1 MTRIVFVNAKDMVQ
15 LMAEWPEWRTV
26 RVHHENL
33 YPATGFDVI
42 LAARPWEVKHVRH
55 LASLLGTKKIEDPR
69 TLFAR
74 GILMR
79 ADEVAL
85 VVPVD
90 ESYEA
95 GGKTLLPLTGGG
107 ARGGG
112 KTPLPLTGGGA
123 GGGGKTPL
131 PLMSRLAVFD
141 RSPLWRERFW
151 YFCKMPRRPIDTLHL
166 VKRLQEA
173 GFSPAQAE
181 AQVEVL
187 LELYALQETA
197 TKSDLKK
204 LRILSK
210 KDIAQTEARLQA
222 EIRETE
228 ARLQAEIRETE
239 ARLQAEIEKVRS
251 ELRETEARLQAEIRE
266 TEARL
271 RAEIEKVRLELRET
285 ETRLQA
291 EIRETEARLQAEI
304 QKLRIDLQKTEA
316 QLKADTEKLRYEV
329 EALRLEVEKLKIS
342 LQETEKRLT
351 LNIQETEKRLLL
363 NIQETEARLRTDIL
377 RAQVRIVLWIAG
389 LIAAQ
394 IPIFYLLRRFLLP

>member
-141 RSPLWRERFW
+141 RSPLWRGRFW

-222 EIRETE
+222 EI
-228 ARLQAEIRETE
+228 
-239 ARLQAEIEKVRS
+239 EKVRL

-271 RAEIEKVRLELRET
+271 RAEIEKVRSELRET
-285 ETRLQA
+285 ETRLRA

-342 LQETEKRLT
+342 LQETEKRLELNIQETEKRLT

>member
-1 MTRIVFVNAKDMVQ
+1 MTRIVFVNAQDMVQ
-15 LMAEWPEWRTV
+15 LTAEWPEWRTV
-26 RVHHENL
+26 RIHHENL

-42 LAARPWEVKHVRH
+42 LAARPCEVEYVRL
-55 LASLLGTKKIEDPR
+55 LARLLGTKKIEDPR

-74 GILMR
+74 GILRR

-85 VVPVD
+85 VVPVG

-95 GGKTLLPLTGGG
+95 GGKTSLPLTG
-107 ARGGG
+107 RE
-112 KTPLPLTGGGA
+112 A
-123 GGGGKTPL
+123 GGGGNAYPTPPQALL
-131 PLMSRLAVFD
+131 PRQKAHATQLHKRLMNRLPVFD

-210 KDIAQTEARLQA
+210 KDVAQ
-222 EIRETE
+222 TE

-239 ARLQAEIEKVRS
+239 ARLQAEIEKVRL

-271 RAEIEKVRLELRET
+271 RAEIEKVRLEL
-285 ETRLQA
+285 
-291 EIRETEARLQAEI
+291 RETEARLQAEI

>member
-187 LELYALQETA
+187 LELYALQDAA

-228 ARLQAEIRETE
+228 ARLQAEI
-239 ARLQAEIEKVRS
+239 EKVRL

-266 TEARL
+266 G
-271 RAEIEKVRLELRET
+271 
-285 ETRLQA
+285 
-291 EIRETEARLQAEI
+291 EARLQAEI

-329 EALRLEVEKLKIS
+329 EAFRLEVEKLKIS
-342 LQETEKRLT
+342 LQETEKRLELNIQETEKRLT

>member
-55 LASLLGTKKIEDPR
+55 LASLLGTKKIEDPQ

-112 KTPLPLTGGGA
+112 NAYPTPPQALLPRKKAHADQLH
-123 GGGGKTPL
+123 KR
-131 PLMSRLAVFD
+131 LMNRLAVFD

-187 LELYALQETA
+187 LELYALQDAA

-228 ARLQAEIRETE
+228 ARLH
-239 ARLQAEIEKVRS
+239 AEIEKVRS

-271 RAEIEKVRLELRET
+271 RAEIEKVRLEIRET

-316 QLKADTEKLRYEV
+316 QLKADIEKLRYEV

>member
-141 RSPLWRERFW
+141 RSPLWRGRFW

-210 KDIAQTEARLQA
+210 KDIAQTEARL
-222 EIRETE
+222 R
-228 ARLQAEIRETE
+228 
-239 ARLQAEIEKVRS
+239 
-251 ELRETEARLQAEIRE
+251 AEIRE

>member
-141 RSPLWRERFW
+141 RSPLWRGRFW

-187 LELYALQETA
+187 LELYALQDAA

-210 KDIAQTEARLQA
+210 KDIAQ
-222 EIRETE
+222 TE

-271 RAEIEKVRLELRET
+271 RAEIEKVRLEIRET

-316 QLKADTEKLRYEV
+316 QLKADIEKLRYEV

>member
-1 MTRIVFVNAKDMVQ
+1 MLRIVFVNAHDMVQ

-26 RVHHENL
+26 RGHHENL
-33 YPATGFDVI
+33 YPATGLDVI
-42 LAARPWEVKHVRH
+42 LTARPWEIKYVRPV
-55 LASLLGTKKIEDPR
+55 ARLLGTKKIEDPR

-74 GILMR
+74 GILGR

-95 GGKTLLPLTGGG
+95 GGKT
-107 ARGGG
+107 
-112 KTPLPLTGGGA
+112 PLPLTGREAGSGGNA
-123 GGGGKTPL
+123 YPTPPQSLLPQKKAHATQLHKRLMNRL
-131 PLMSRLAVFD
+131 PLFD

-151 YFCKMPRRPIDTLHL
+151 YFCKMPRRPVNILHL
-166 VKRLQEA
+166 AKRLQEA
-173 GFSPAQAE
+173 GFSE

-187 LELYALQETA
+187 LELYTLHETA

-204 LRILSK
+204 LRLLSK
-210 KDIAQTEARLQA
+210 KDIAQTEVRLQA
-222 EIRETE
+222 EI
-228 ARLQAEIRETE
+228 
-239 ARLQAEIEKVRS
+239 
-251 ELRETEARLQAEIRE
+251 RETEARLQAEIRE

-285 ETRLQA
+285 EARLQA

-316 QLKADTEKLRYEV
+316 QLKADIEKLRYEV